1 MYGALP
7 IGFLSVSARDK
18 SSLWREHVNGPHG
31 EMHPNK
37 QTHTE
42 DKGEGA
48 LIDVDE
54 ETRSLRPRV
63 KKSNLVWLLTQ
74 GRIELLDW
82 FAGMV

>member
-7 IGFLSVSARDK
+7 IEFVSVSAIHK
-18 SSLWREHVNGPHG
+18 STLWREHVTCPHG

-42 DKGEGA
+42 YKGEGA

-63 KKSNLVWLLTQ
+63 KKSNLDWLLTQ
-74 GRIELLDW
+74 GRI
-82 FAGMV
+82 